1 MLNTRKNVKN
11 IASSLGIRT
20 AKFWIEALQTLP
32 LHRIGTIKVSAQ
44 IQQANTLQQLAAEI
58 AFLASEAGFYLPL
71 VLGKGSQVMGRTEIK
86 SQQDLVVDALHNAGV
101 HAVAIDP
108 RCVLLQS
115 QETIS
120 GRSLL
125 VVTIDTK
132 PIVQAIYDHKVPV
145 LSPVGY
151 CQEDRLFYE
160 LTAIN
165 VAKELVKWLQA
176 LKLIV
181 VGNRPLSV
189 QDPQLI
195 FKTYSEL
202 EFQKMV
208 YQGVLPPDLSAYM
221 REGFDLLKYLGPNH
235 SMQITSL
242 SYREGKLQS
251 TGLLEELI
259 GNGSGIK
266 LVIPPVITAYPFN
279 VVKRD
284 LLLQMAN
291 QSFSGQGREIINGYF
306 EHIRDKNPT
315 AYLDS
320 QEKGGAI
327 TYPIKDSEYLCK
339 LFTLSDYE
347 GLGIGS
353 SIIETV
359 IMQKQRLA
367 WRTSLTNQQAVDWY
381 GKLIQEYQGISEKH
395 DPYMIYGIGIPQQA
409 WKKVVQQIVSIP
421 ATMIYKTC

>member
-1 MLNTRKNVKN
+1 MLNTRKNVKH

-32 LHRIGTIKVSAQ
+32 LHRVGTIKVSAQ
-44 IQQANTLQQLAAEI
+44 LQQANALQQLAAEM

-71 VLGKGSQVMGRTEIK
+71 VLGKSAQVMGHTEIK
-86 SQQDLVVDALHNAGV
+86 LQQDSVVDALQDAGV
-101 HAVAIDP
+101 QAVAIDP
-108 RCVLLQS
+108 KCVLLQT

-132 PIVQAIYDHKVPV
+132 SIVQAIYNHKVPV
-145 LSPVGY
+145 LSPIGF
-151 CQEDRLFYE
+151 CREDRLFYE

-181 VGNRPLSV
+181 VGNRPLRI
-189 QDPQLI
+189 QDPHLI

-208 YQGVLPPDLSAYM
+208 YQGILPPDLSAYM

-242 SYREGKLQS
+242 SYSEGKIQS

-279 VVKRD
+279 IVRRD
-284 LLLQMAN
+284 LLLKMAN
-291 QSFSGQGREIINGYF
+291 QSFSSQGRELVDEYF
-306 EHIRDKNPT
+306 EHIMDKNPT
-315 AYLDS
+315 VYLDF

-327 TYPIKDSEYLCK
+327 TYPIKESEYLCK

-367 WRTSLTNQQAVDWY
+367 WRTSLSNQQAVDWY
-381 GKLIQEYQGISEKH
+381 GKLIQEYEGISENH
-395 DPYMIYGIGIPQQA
+395 EPYMIYGIGIPQHA
-409 WKKVVQQIVSIP
+409 WKKVIQQIINIP
-421 ATMIYKTC
+421 ATMKNKA

>member
-44 IQQANTLQQLAAEI
+44 LQQANTLRQLAAEI

-71 VLGKGSQVMGRTEIK
+71 VLGKGSQVMGHTEIK
-86 SQQDLVVDALHNAGV
+86 SQQDLVVDALHDAGV
-101 HAVAIDP
+101 NAVAIDP

-132 PIVQAIYDHKVPV
+132 SIVQAIYDHQVPV

-208 YQGVLPPDLSAYM
+208 YQGILP
-221 REGFDLLKYLGPNH
+221 RITVKIGP
-235 SMQITSL
+235 
-242 SYREGKLQS
+242 
-251 TGLLEELI
+251 
-259 GNGSGIK
+259 
-266 LVIPPVITAYPFN
+266 
-279 VVKRD
+279 
-284 LLLQMAN
+284 
-291 QSFSGQGREIINGYF
+291 
-306 EHIRDKNPT
+306 
-315 AYLDS
+315 
-320 QEKGGAI
+320 
-327 TYPIKDSEYLCK
+327 EYLFRSGAAFCRAK
-339 LFTLSDYE
+339 
-347 GLGIGS
+347 
-353 SIIETV
+353 
-359 IMQKQRLA
+359 
-367 WRTSLTNQQAVDWY
+367 
-381 GKLIQEYQGISEKH
+381 
-395 DPYMIYGIGIPQQA
+395 
-409 WKKVVQQIVSIP
+409 
-421 ATMIYKTC
+421 